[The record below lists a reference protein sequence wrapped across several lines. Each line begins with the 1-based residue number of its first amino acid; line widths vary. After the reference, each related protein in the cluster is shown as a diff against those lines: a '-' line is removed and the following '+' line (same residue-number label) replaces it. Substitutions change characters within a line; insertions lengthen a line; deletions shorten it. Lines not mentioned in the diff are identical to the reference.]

1 MFCLRAKPSSRSL
14 VIGCLPEDCFLSSL
28 ILSEYLSVFRV
39 CSHELTA
46 GEMLAIIV
54 VLEVPVNESF
64 RTCVSLEPLNGK
76 CFLSKSKARMHS
88 FSAKRDLL
96 ISAPSILVYLF

>member
-1 MFCLRAKPSSRSL
+1 M
-14 VIGCLPEDCFLSSL
+14 
-28 ILSEYLSVFRV
+28 FRV

-76 CFLSKSKARMHS
+76 CFLSRSRARIHS